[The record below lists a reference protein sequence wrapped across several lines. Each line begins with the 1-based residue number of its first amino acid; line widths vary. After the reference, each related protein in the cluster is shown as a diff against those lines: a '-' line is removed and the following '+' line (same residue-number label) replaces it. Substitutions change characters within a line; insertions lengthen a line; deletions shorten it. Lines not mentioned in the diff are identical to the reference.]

1 MSSGTDATG
10 RIFDL
15 GFRRYEGPRE
25 GRRRAMLAIYKD
37 GLRAAM
43 GIGRGGRAKIVPWLF
58 VGASL
63 LPALFLALVAGAV
76 DRLAP
81 GFDPAEGPAVARRL
95 LLDLLDRAARLLG
108 ARRAP
113 SSSAPIAARA

>member
-1 MSSGTDATG
+1 MSTGTDATG

-43 GIGRGGRAKIVPWLF
+43 
-58 VGASL
+58 
-63 LPALFLALVAGAV
+63 
-76 DRLAP
+76 
-81 GFDPAEGPAVARRL
+81 
-95 LLDLLDRAARLLG
+95 AAT
-108 ARRAP
+108 
-113 SSSAPIAARA
+113 